1 MRSILRTFLCAAS
14 LAALALPAH
23 AQGRCAP
30 GDSLL
35 VPGDAR
41 LARFAPA
48 RSDTSEVWME
58 RDTATR
64 PIGTFVESVTPVRHG
79 GEAAYLIVQR
89 MEVGRGVIL
98 DSITVRAGTFA
109 PLRHAASTPR
119 GSHRI
124 EFSGGDVRGTA
135 ADSAGTHPVNAKLAR
150 PAFDYSLASFL
161 LQGVPLCEGLT
172 LRIPLYEHARGE
184 VQGVARVAG
193 AGTIQLRGRSYDVW
207 NVDMDVGIGTIS
219 RQYVERST
227 GRLVGWSVD
236 LPGGRGTMKSAIR

>member
-1 MRSILRTFLCAAS
+1 MRWTIRVVMCAVS
-14 LAALALPAH
+14 LAFAIPAA

-30 GDSLL
+30 GDSILA
-35 VPGDAR
+35 PGDAR
-41 LARFAPA
+41 MARFAPGGT
-48 RSDTSEVWME
+48 DTSEVWME
-58 RDTATR
+58 RDTARR
-64 PIGTFVESVTPVRHG
+64 PVGTFVESVTPVRHG
-79 GEAAYLIVQR
+79 GGAAFLVVQR
-89 MEVGRGVIL
+89 METARGVIL

-109 PLRHAASTPR
+109 PLRHAAVTPR

-124 EFSGGDVRGTA
+124 EFSGVEVRGTA
-135 ADSAGTHPVNAKLAR
+135 ADSAGTHPVSANLAR

-184 VQGVARVAG
+184 VQAVARVVG
-193 AGTIQLRGRSYDVW
+193 AGTVQLRGRAYDVW

-227 GRLVGWSVD
+227 GRLVGWSVE

>member
-1 MRSILRTFLCAAS
+1 MRSILLGFV
-14 LAALALPAH
+14 ALVIALPAA
-23 AQGRCAP
+23 AQTRCAAADSLLAP
-30 GDSLL
+30 GD
-35 VPGDAR
+35 VR
-41 LARFAPA
+41 LARFAPTRA
-48 RSDTSEVWME
+48 DTSEVWMQ

-64 PIGTFVESVTPVRHG
+64 RVGTFVESVTPVRHG
-79 GEAAYLIVQR
+79 GEPAFLIVQR
-89 MEVGRGVIL
+89 MEVAGGVIL

-124 EFSGGDVRGTA
+124 EFSGAEVRGTA
-135 ADSAGTHPVNAKLAR
+135 ADSAGTHPVSARLAR

-184 VQGVARVAG
+184 VQGVARVVG
-193 AGTIQLRGRSYDVW
+193 AGTVQLRGRSYDVW
-207 NVDMDVGIGTIS
+207 NVDMDLGIGTIA

-236 LPGGRGTMKSAIR
+236 LPGGRGAMKSAIR